1 MILRLDTPLHRIV
14 FAIGISLLLHGLALW
29 GPSIH
34 LPRSKS
40 SLTTLTARLEALPA
54 AAPVKFK
61 QKPKQK
67 RKAKPIPQKIAPEET
82 PKPIPEPIPEPISE
96 PAPEPIAELAAQPE
110 ASPPDT
116 PLAAS
121 APGETESLAS
131 EAEKAVERPPLPRHA
146 QLTFAINKGT
156 SHFRVGEAIHTLE
169 IENGRYMLK
178 AVTRTVGL
186 VKLFKSY
193 ELNQYSNGSYGKY
206 GLQPE
211 LFTDQHKDR
220 LGTQQNVV
228 ELDRTEQR
236 ARFSRGGEVPLPP
249 DTQDILSVMYQ
260 FPPVKGVEIA
270 SVHVSN
276 GRKIEQYEFEIATEE
291 EVDTSIGKLLAVR
304 LRKIHAPNE
313 EGLEIWLAREYRL
326 FPVKMRFIERN
337 GEVAAEAVI
346 TDIRVSEESGER
358 SDVIN

>member
-1 MILRLDTPLHRIV
+1 MIFRLDTPRIS
-14 FAIGISLLLHGLALW
+14 FAIGLSLLLHGLAMW
-29 GPSIH
+29 GPGVH
-34 LPRSKS
+34 LPRFKS
-40 SLTTLTARLEALPA
+40 SLPTLTARLEALPS
-54 AAPVKFK
+54 APAISK
-61 QKPKQK
+61 QKTKQK
-67 RKAKPIPQKIAPEET
+67 RKSKPIPQKIAPE
-82 PKPIPEPIPEPISE
+82 PVPEPTPQSMTE
-96 PAPEPIAELAAQPE
+96 PALQPE

-121 APGETESLAS
+121 APEETETLAS
-131 EAEKAVERPPLPRHA
+131 EAEKSAERPPLPRHA

-156 SHFRVGEAIHTLE
+156 SNFRVGEAIHTLE

-186 VKLFKSY
+186 VRLFKSY
-193 ELNQYSNGSYGKY
+193 ELNQYSNGSYDRY

-211 LFTDQHKDR
+211 LFTDQRKDR
-220 LGTQQNVV
+220 LGTQQNVA

-260 FPPVKGVEIA
+260 FPPLKGVEIA

-358 SDVIN
+358 NNAID

>member
-1 MILRLDTPLHRIV
+1 MIFRLNTPLRRIA
-14 FAIGISLLLHGLALW
+14 FAIGISLLLHGLVLW
-29 GPSIH
+29 GPSVH
-34 LPRSKS
+34 LPRFKPT
-40 SLTTLTARLEALPA
+40 LPMLTAKLEALPA
-54 AAPVKFK
+54 APATNK
-61 QKPKQK
+61 QKTKQK
-67 RKAKPIPQKIAPEET
+67 RKAKPIPQKIVPEAT
-82 PKPIPEPIPEPISE
+82 HEPVSEPISE
-96 PAPEPIAELAAQPE
+96 PTPEPVAEPMIESAAQPE

-121 APGETESLAS
+121 APEETETLAS
-131 EAEKAVERPPLPRHA
+131 EAEKTVERPPLPRHA

-156 SHFRVGEAIHTLE
+156 SNFRVGEAIHTLE

-178 AVTRTVGL
+178 ALTRTVGL
-186 VKLFKSY
+186 VRLFKSY

-211 LFTDQHKDR
+211 LFTDQRKDR

-228 ELDRTEQR
+228 ELDHTEQR

-249 DTQDILSVMYQ
+249 DTQDILSIMYQ
-260 FPPVKGVEIA
+260 FPPLKGVEIA

-291 EVDTSIGKLLAVR
+291 EVDTPIGRLLAVR

-326 FPVKMRFIERN
+326 FPVKMRFIEKN

-358 SDVIN
+358 NNAID

>member
-1 MILRLDTPLHRIV
+1 MIFRLDTPRIS
-14 FAIGISLLLHGLALW
+14 FAIGLSLLLHGLAMW
-29 GPSIH
+29 GPGVH
-34 LPRSKS
+34 LPRFKS
-40 SLTTLTARLEALPA
+40 SLPTLTARLEALPS
-54 AAPVKFK
+54 APAISK
-61 QKPKQK
+61 QKTKQK
-67 RKAKPIPQKIAPEET
+67 RKSKPIPQKIAPE
-82 PKPIPEPIPEPISE
+82 PVPEPTPQSMTE
-96 PAPEPIAELAAQPE
+96 PAVQPE

-121 APGETESLAS
+121 APEETETLAS
-131 EAEKAVERPPLPRHA
+131 EAEKSAERPPLPRHA

-156 SHFRVGEAIHTLE
+156 SNFRVGEAIHTLE

-186 VKLFKSY
+186 VRLFKSY
-193 ELNQYSNGSYGKY
+193 ELNQYSNGSYDRY

-211 LFTDQHKDR
+211 LFTDQRKDR
-220 LGTQQNVV
+220 LGTQQNVA

-260 FPPVKGVEIA
+260 FPPLKGVEIA

-358 SDVIN
+358 NNAID

>member
-1 MILRLDTPLHRIV
+1 MIFRLDTPLRRIA
-14 FAIGISLLLHGLALW
+14 FAIGISLLLHGLVLW
-29 GPSIH
+29 GPGVH
-34 LPRSKS
+34 FPRFKS
-40 SLTTLTARLEALPA
+40 SLPMLTAKLEALPA
-54 AAPVKFK
+54 APTKTK
-61 QKPKQK
+61 QKIKQK
-67 RKAKPIPQKIAPEET
+67 RKTKPIPQKIAPE
-82 PKPIPEPIPEPISE
+82 PITEPT
-96 PAPEPIAELAAQPE
+96 PEPIAEPMVEPVVQPE
-110 ASPPDT
+110 ATPPAT
-116 PLAAS
+116 QLAAS
-121 APGETESLAS
+121 APEETETLAS

-156 SHFRVGEAIHTLE
+156 GNFRVGEAIHTLE

-211 LFTDQHKDR
+211 LFTDQRKDR

-260 FPPVKGVEIA
+260 FPPLKGVEIA

-304 LRKIHAPNE
+304 LRKRHAPNE

>member
-1 MILRLDTPLHRIV
+1 MRFGLRRIA
-14 FAIGISLLLHGLALW
+14 FAICISLLLHGLVLW
-29 GPSIH
+29 GPSVH
-34 LPRSKS
+34 LPRFKS
-40 SLTTLTARLEALPA
+40 SLPTLTAKLEALPA
-54 AAPVKFK
+54 VPAKTK
-61 QKPKQK
+61 QKTKQK
-67 RKAKPIPQKIAPEET
+67 RKSKPITQNIAPEPT
-82 PKPIPEPIPEPISE
+82 LT
-96 PAPEPIAELAAQPE
+96 ATPEPIAEPVAQPE
-110 ASPPDT
+110 ATPPAAQ
-116 PLAAS
+116 LAAS
-121 APGETESLAS
+121 APEETETLAS
-131 EAEKAVERPPLPRHA
+131 KAEKTVDRPPLPKHA

-156 SHFRVGEAIHTLE
+156 SNFRVGEAIHTLE

-193 ELNQYSNGSYGKY
+193 ELNQYSNGNYGKD

-211 LFTDQHKDR
+211 LFTDQRKDR
-220 LGTQQNVV
+220 LGIQQNVV
-228 ELDRTEQR
+228 ELDHTEQR
-236 ARFSRGGEVPLPP
+236 ARFSHGGEVPLPP
-249 DTQDILSVMYQ
+249 DTQDILSIMYQ
-260 FPPVKGVEIA
+260 FPPVKGIEIA

-276 GRKIEQYEFEIATEE
+276 GKKIEQYEFEIATEE
-291 EVDTSIGKLLAVR
+291 EVDTSIGRLLAVR
-304 LRKIHAPNE
+304 LRKLHAPNE